1 MVKLYL
7 RVPYI
12 ELDPTAILSMQ
23 EPVPTVVELQPATA
37 MTIKPAKTPVMAST
51 SNSSSPPLL
60 PKFMSSFS
68 SHSSCWQ
75 HAVHLSLLPL
85 LPHSPS
91 HSTTPHPPPQILE
104 EICQKNSWGQPLY
117 TLHSTTNP
125 GEDPLFLYKVNFL
138 SSVSSSLPIHRVV
151 FIFPSVSCCSS
162 SSPLSFT
169 LLSLPSTSP
178 SLDPYT
184 WSTQ

>member
-1 MVKLYL
+1 MRWNNIKLYL
-7 RVPYI
+7 RLPYI
-12 ELDPTAILSMQ
+12 QLDPTAILSMQ

-51 SNSSSPPLL
+51 SNSPSPPL

-75 HAVHLSLLPL
+75 HAVHLYTLPFFLSLLSLLPG
-85 LPHSPS
+85 SPS
-91 HSTTPHPPPQILE
+91 HSTTPHSPPQILE

-138 SSVSSSLPIHRVV
+138 SSVSSLPPH
-151 FIFPSVSCCSS
+151 P
-162 SSPLSFT
+162 
-169 LLSLPSTSP
+169 
-178 SLDPYT
+178 
-184 WSTQ
+184 